1 MEKTTRTEMYAIAFI
16 LGIAVAELNAIT
28 KTKDYFI
35 VDTLTAKK
43 TLPKKLVKST
53 IKERGAEM
61 RVIFFST
68 EDEDIERY
76 KEF

>member
-1 MEKTTRTEMYAIAFI
+1 MKTTRTEMYAIAFI

-35 VDTLTAKK
+35 VDTLTVKK

-53 IKERGAEM
+53 IKERGVEM
-61 RVIFFST
+61 SVIFINT
-68 EDEDIERY
+68 EDEDVEQY
-76 KEF
+76 EEF